1 MLVEGSP
8 ESGSSIDTAWIL
20 KPCRIVTS
28 RAATNLHTFHTNFPI
43 PTNSQPNLS
52 FHLFVYFV
60 LSSALRIAALLLLFA
75 KLTRN

>member
-8 ESGSSIDTAWIL
+8 EAGSTIDTAWNF
-20 KPCRIVTS
+20 KPCRIVIRRT
-28 RAATNLHTFHTNFPI
+28 ATNLHTLHTNFPI

-60 LSSALRIAALLLLFA
+60 LSAALRIAA
-75 KLTRN
+75 

>member
-8 ESGSSIDTAWIL
+8 EAGSSIDIAWNL
-20 KPCRIVTS
+20 KPCRIVTG
-28 RAATNLHTFHTNFPI
+28 RTETNLHTFHTNFPI

-60 LSSALRIAALLLLFA
+60 LSDALRIAA
-75 KLTRN
+75 